1 MANFVIKKDGTK
13 VAFDA
18 NKIRN
23 AIAAAAR
30 GAGLAEEDQAGII
43 NRVSGS
49 VIQSLVGQEEVATAE
64 IKQKILNEL
73 DATAPAVSAS
83 WRAYDQQKAK

>member
-1 MANFVIKKDGTK
+1 MANFVVKKDGTK

-18 NKIRN
+18 DKIRN

-30 GAGLAEEDQAGII
+30 STDLSAEDQSGIVG
-43 NRVSGS
+43 RVSGS
-49 VIQSLVGQEEVATAE
+49 VIQSLAGQEEVAAAE